1 MTDLAVLGQDPGFGG
16 GTLAMTESFWRAA
29 ESLGRRPELQYLRY
43 QSLDERRDSGTVVRG
58 RSVPQLLRGLDAAN
72 VAGAACA
79 IAPRLRAAHS
89 RFVCAA
95 VASNGL
101 AAVLARRRYG
111 CWIATSLMHEWQS
124 RSDGLDA
131 GRRALFRVNAPALR
145 MYERTVIRHASVI
158 WTISPTTRSD
168 LAETAGIAEERIRVV
183 SIPIDLD
190 AYVPLD
196 DDEWRARL
204 DEPEIVFVGRASD
217 PRKNI
222 GLLLDAFRLLR
233 AQVGRNVRLTLVG
246 ERPLVPLPPGVHAT
260 GHVDSV
266 AELIRSAALFVLPSR
281 QEGFGIVVAEA
292 LAAGVPVLVTPSGGP
307 EALVRESG
315 GGEVLSGFEPGEL
328 AESAA
333 ALLGDHARLLAMRRR
348 GHAHVVR
355 EHDPTHL
362 RDALRE
368 ALEQLDEP

>member
-1 MTDLAVLGQDPGFGG
+1 
-16 GTLAMTESFWRAA
+16 
-29 ESLGRRPELQYLRY
+29 
-43 QSLDERRDSGTVVRG
+43 
-58 RSVPQLLRGLDAAN
+58 
-72 VAGAACA
+72 
-79 IAPRLRAAHS
+79 
-89 RFVCAA
+89 
-95 VASNGL
+95 
-101 AAVLARRRYG
+101 
-111 CWIATSLMHEWQS
+111 
-124 RSDGLDA
+124 
-131 GRRALFRVNAPALR
+131 
-145 MYERTVIRHASVI
+145 
-158 WTISPTTRSD
+158 
-168 LAETAGIAEERIRVV
+168 
-183 SIPIDLD
+183 
-190 AYVPLD
+190 
-196 DDEWRARL
+196 
-204 DEPEIVFVGRASD
+204 
-217 PRKNI
+217 
-222 GLLLDAFRLLR
+222 
-233 AQVGRNVRLTLVG
+233 
-246 ERPLVPLPPGVHAT
+246 
-260 GHVDSV
+260 VDSV